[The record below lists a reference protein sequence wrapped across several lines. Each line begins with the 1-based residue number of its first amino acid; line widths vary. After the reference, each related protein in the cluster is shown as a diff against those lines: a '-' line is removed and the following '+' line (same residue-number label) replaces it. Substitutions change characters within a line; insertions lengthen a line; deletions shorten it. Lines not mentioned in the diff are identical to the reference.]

1 MYVCVCVCVSVC
13 VSVCVRRFNNAFHL
27 TRTNTHE
34 TRTRPSVFYTGV
46 SAPYNVS
53 NPYSTATLK
62 DGTNLLI
69 EVQAAAV
76 TTDTDMNYWNKQ
88 ISVRVPPNSTSAQ
101 VNPLLPAPP
110 LPYTAAQLSGFR
122 DPSVASV
129 AATDNSMVVGSG
141 FLSNVTQGI
150 YGGGAVFTYVSSD
163 LVRWGYSGIL
173 FQANHTLA
181 DTNGTQGNGVSVF
194 SDANVGGVG
203 DSDSDTATATATASS
218 SSFHTS
224 TLSSEAIATSTGH
237 TKTSTLKSKAEVGV
251 GAVTVDP
258 VLTDEMWE
266 CPELF
271 ELPVI
276 NAPAMG
282 TYKVLLYG
290 SKHKVVYH
298 IGQLVPIAEAVGA
311 ESKTYPR
318 GNSTFVSYVTG
329 VLDTGYFYAA
339 RSQPYAENAYPNN
352 KNTYNNGE
360 IPSELTVANSRILWG
375 WINEAAYRTTEQN
388 IKQGWAGVMSLPR
401 TLTLEYHVN
410 ANSFTTE
417 SSYTENWPARN
428 YMYNSDVY
436 LSSAQ
441 QASKASGAT
450 GLQLV
455 MAPAPA
461 IQTLRQY
468 AKSGISANHTIDF
481 SSYPTA
487 LDASDAVYNNINIY
501 EISADVN
508 ITLGTALA
516 SFQMSL
522 LDLNGAHFAYINVTT
537 VTDYDADTGMG
548 SFARTMLSVG
558 NNHIIEN
565 QCASLLGYETS
576 APSDPADADF
586 AFYAKTPMNLRVV
599 LDASVLE
606 VFLNDRCSITQRIY
620 TLPAFRNHPLKIL
633 ITGRNTTMGLNAVQ
647 QVRICVCHV
656 CVMYV

>member
-1 MYVCVCVCVSVC
+1 
-13 VSVCVRRFNNAFHL
+13 
-27 TRTNTHE
+27 
-34 TRTRPSVFYTGV
+34 
-46 SAPYNVS
+46 
-53 NPYSTATLK
+53 
-62 DGTNLLI
+62 LLI

-88 ISVRVPPNSTSAQ
+88 ISVRVPPNSTSEQ

-110 LPYTAAQLSGFR
+110 LPYTAAQLSGLR
-122 DPSVASV
+122 DPSVTSV

-173 FQANHTLA
+173 FQANHTLV

-194 SDANVGGVG
+194 SDANFSGVG
-203 DSDSDTATATATASS
+203 NSDTATATATAAS
-218 SSFHTS
+218 SSFRTS
-224 TLSSEAIATSTGH
+224 TLSTDATATATGR
-237 TKTSTLKSKAEVGV
+237 TKTPTLKSEAEVGV

-258 VLTDEMWE
+258 VSTDEMWE

-276 NAPAMG
+276 NAPATG

-298 IGQLVPIAEAVGA
+298 IGQLVPITEAVGA

-352 KNTYNNGE
+352 KNPYNNGG

-388 IKQGWAGVMSLPR
+388 INQGWAGVMSLPR
-401 TLTLEYHVN
+401 TLTLEYHAN

-428 YMYNSDVY
+428 FMYNSDTY

-487 LDASDAVYNNINIY
+487 LDASDAVYNTINIY
-501 EISADVN
+501 AISVDVT
-508 ITLGTALA
+508 IALSTALA
-516 SFQMSL
+516 SFEMSF
-522 LDLNGAHFAYINVTT
+522 LDLNRAHFAYINVTT

-548 SFARTMLSVG
+548 SFARTTLAAG
-558 NNHIIEN
+558 NNHIVEN
-565 QCASLLGYETS
+565 QCTSLLGYETS

-586 AFYAKTPMNLRVV
+586 AFYAAKTPMKLRVV

-647 QVRICVCHV
+647 QVRISVYHV
-656 CVMYV
+656 CVIYV